1 MSGGLAFLCQKRVGK
16 DGKLFTCHK
25 FRSMLVAP
33 KVENGKEGKEGKESK
48 EGFGF
53 ALLENVKEMTDQ
65 ELAVWY
71 NDNVIYPDKVRQ
83 NCYYYRHYYRGSK
96 SLSSLIGLKCLMK
109 DIEMIFATV
118 LGRKVRF
125 GGEEI

>member
-1 MSGGLAFLCQKRVGK
+1 MLEAFVHRVRNGLSSLNGSKG
-16 DGKLFTCHK
+16 
-25 FRSMLVAP
+25 AP
-33 KVENGKEGKEGKESK
+33 STPLNLSNLSNLPEGYE
-48 EGFGF
+48 
-53 ALLENVKEMTDQ
+53 EMTDQ

-71 NDNVIYPDKVRQ
+71 NDNVIYPDKVRL

-96 SLSSLIGLKCLMK
+96 GLSSLIGLKCLMK

-118 LGRKVRF
+118 LGRKVKF